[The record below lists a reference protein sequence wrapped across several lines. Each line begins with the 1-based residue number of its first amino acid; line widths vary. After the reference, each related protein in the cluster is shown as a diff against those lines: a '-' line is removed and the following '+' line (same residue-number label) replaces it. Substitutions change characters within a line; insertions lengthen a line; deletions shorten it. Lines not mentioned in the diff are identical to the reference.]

1 MTGFSDILYQIVLL
15 LLRPI
20 VRWRALRRA
29 RGIPA
34 ERERL
39 EERFGQPP
47 LGAPRGAVWFHAVSV
62 GEVIAAAPII
72 ARFGEAHPEVP
83 ILVTTMTA
91 TGAAEVSARLGSRVT
106 HAYAPYDFRD
116 AVERFLNA
124 LCPCLLVLVETELW
138 PNLIRAAKARGIPV
152 LMVNARL
159 SARSARRYRLG
170 GALVRN
176 MLAGI
181 DHVACQY
188 PAHARRFAALGVAV
202 DRLSVT
208 GNVKFDAELPAGLAA
223 RATALRARY
232 GLGSAPVWIAASTHV
247 GEESLVLEAHRAI
260 RARLPGTR
268 LILVPR
274 HATRADAVAA
284 LCMTA
289 GVSLGRFSAPS
300 SSDTRAEVLLV
311 DAMGVLLE
319 HYALA
324 MAAFVGGSLVPAGG
338 HNPIEP
344 AQLGIPV
351 AMGPHVHNFA
361 DVVDYF
367 EEADSPI
374 PPRRAR
380 RRALRRVASAL
391 ELAQVVGDWLADPDA
406 AGAAGAE
413 GQQRVARAR
422 GASDRVFALL
432 ESSFA
437 RSVPVAGASDNGAP
451 LRAPAGK
458 SQTGA

>member
-1 MTGFSDILYQIVLL
+1 MAGFSDSLYQSVLAL
-15 LLRPI
+15 VRPI
-20 VRWRALRRA
+20 VRWRAVRRA
-29 RGIPA
+29 RDIPG

-47 LGAPRGAVWFHAVSV
+47 HGAPRGAVWFHAVSV

-138 PNLIRAAKARGIPV
+138 PNLIGAAKARGIPV

-170 GALVRN
+170 GALVRH
-176 MLAGI
+176 MLANI

-208 GNVKFDAELPAGLAA
+208 GSVKFDAKLPESLAA
-223 RATALRARY
+223 RAAALRDRY
-232 GLGSAPVWIAASTHV
+232 GLGAVPVWIAASTHA
-247 GEESLVLEAHRAI
+247 GEEALVLAAHQVI
-260 RARLPGTR
+260 RARLPGAR

-284 LCMTA
+284 LCTTA
-289 GVSLGRFSAPS
+289 EMSLGRFSAPL
-300 SSDTRAEVLLV
+300 SSDARAEVLLV

-351 AMGPHVHNFA
+351 AMGLHVRNFV

-367 EEADSPI
+367 EQSDSL
-374 PPRRAR
+374 PPLRRP
-380 RRALRRVASAL
+380 LRRVGGAI
-391 ELAQVVGDWLADPDA
+391 ELGQVMGDWLADPPSARA
-406 AGAAGAE
+406 AGTEAR
-413 GQQRVARAR
+413 QRVAHAR
-422 GASDRVFALL
+422 GGSDRVIALL
-432 ESSFA
+432 EASFA
-437 RSVPVAGASDNGAP
+437 QLALPPVRRPGARG
-451 LRAPAGK
+451 
-458 SQTGA
+458 

>member
-1 MTGFSDILYQIVLL
+1 MAGFSDSLYQSVLG

-29 RGIPA
+29 RDIPG

-47 LGAPRGAVWFHAVSV
+47 LGAPGDAVWFHAVSV

-72 ARFGEAHPEVP
+72 ARFAEAYPEIP

-91 TGAAEVSARLGSRVT
+91 TGAAEVRARLGPRVT

-116 AVERFLNA
+116 AVDHFFDVLGPR
-124 LCPCLLVLVETELW
+124 LLVLVETELW

-152 LMVNARL
+152 LLVNARL

-170 GALVRN
+170 GALVRT
-176 MLAGI
+176 MLAAI

-188 PAHARRFAALGVAV
+188 PAHAQRFAALGVAP

-208 GNVKFDAELPAGLAA
+208 GSVKFDAEMPENLAA
-223 RATALRARY
+223 RAAALRTRY
-232 GLGSAPVWIAASTHV
+232 GLGAAPVWIAASTHA
-247 GEESLVLEAHRAI
+247 GEESVVLAAHRVI
-260 RARLPGTR
+260 RARLPGAR

-284 LCMTA
+284 LCTA
-289 GVSLGRFSAPS
+289 AGMSLGRFSTPS

-324 MAAFVGGSLVPAGG
+324 TAAFVGGSLVPAGG

-344 AQLGIPV
+344 AQLGVPV
-351 AMGPHVHNFA
+351 AMGPHVRNFA

-367 EEADSPI
+367 EQRDSL
-374 PPRRAR
+374 PPLRQP
-380 RRALRRVASAL
+380 LRRVGGAL
-391 ELAQVVGDWLADPDA
+391 ELGQVLGDWLADPLAARA
-406 AGAAGAE
+406 AGTEA
-413 GQQRVARAR
+413 QQRVARAR
-422 GASDRVFALL
+422 GGSDRVFALL
-432 ESSFA
+432 EA
-437 RSVPVAGASDNGAP
+437 SVAQRAP
-451 LRAPAGK
+451 LPVRRPAAR
-458 SQTGA
+458 T